1 MKTLKKLFTI
11 LAIILVAIMA
21 FAPAKSLAD
30 TTTTVDLTV
39 YAPDGVNIIGKK
51 ISVYKLFD
59 ITEDSDGNVHYSW
72 TEGSAAQGFF
82 SSDTYF
88 PTKKYTTVLEATEY
102 VRTLSGT
109 DLTLLAEK
117 YYTYCST
124 IPEGSTEQRQAPDAS
139 TDAIATEA
147 YENGA
152 AVFTGLAKGYYL
164 VYDVQTSTNTA
175 KSVAILE
182 NLTKTDSI
190 PLKIETVN
198 VDKKADKTSANVGDN
213 VGFTIESKVPDTTGY
228 TTYKFIVKDTLS
240 KGLDFN
246 DDVTIKIGGTTY
258 AQTITDDG
266 KEIVRYTVTS
276 EKEDSGN
283 TNLVITFTS
292 SEFLKLTADAKI
304 EISYTATLNKDAEVA
319 VENINEVKIEYSNNP
334 TDSSST
340 GTSNTD
346 TVKVYT
352 YTVDFT
358 KKNVD
363 GTKLSGAEF
372 ILEYFVDETTTKYV
386 KIVETTDKETG
397 KITKVVELV
406 DSKEDAT
413 TFTSDENGLFS
424 ITGLKAGKYK
434 LTETKAPVVKDS
446 EGNIIDEYVIPNF
459 SFYFT
464 IAETTQK
471 VSNESDEVKVIDVT
485 FSYVPASEAAK
496 GYLTVT
502 GGNTQTEENPNLK
515 DNFEV
520 TVLNARKGELPTTGG
535 IGTTIFTVVG
545 IVVMAAAVVAL
556 VAHNRKND

>member
-11 LAIILVAIMA
+11 LAIILVAVMA

-30 TTTTVDLTV
+30 TTATTVDLTV
-39 YAPDGVNIIGKK
+39 YAPEGVNIIGKR

-72 TEGSAAQGFF
+72 AEGSAAASFF
-82 SSDTYF
+82 YG
-88 PTKKYTTVLEATEY
+88 KGYTNVLEATEY

-109 DLTLLAEK
+109 ALTSLAEE

-124 IPEGSTEQRQAPDAS
+124 IPEGATEQRQAPDAS
-139 TDAIATEA
+139 TEAKATDAH
-147 YENGA
+147 ENGA

-182 NLTKTDSI
+182 NLTTSTSI

-198 VDKKADKTSANVGDN
+198 LDKKADKTSANVGDN

-258 AQTITDDG
+258 GQTIDDDG

-276 EKEDSGN
+276 EKDASGN

-292 SEFLKLTADAKI
+292 SEFLKLTADDKI
-304 EISYTATLNKDAEVA
+304 EISYTATLNKDAEVE
-319 VENINEVKIEYSNNP
+319 VENTNEVKIEYSNNP
-334 TDSSST
+334 TNSSST

-346 TVKVYT
+346 IVKVYT

-372 ILEYFVDETTTKYV
+372 ILEYFVDKTTTKYV
-386 KIVETTDKETG
+386 KIVETTDEETG

-406 DSKEDAT
+406 DSKDDAT

-424 ITGLKAGKYK
+424 IAGLKAGKYK
-434 LTETKAPVVKDS
+434 LTETKAPD
-446 EGNIIDEYVIPNF
+446 GYVIPNF

-471 VSNESDEVKVIDVT
+471 VSNESDEEEVIDVT
-485 FSYVPASEAAK
+485 FTYEPASEAAK
-496 GYLTVT
+496 GYLEVT
-502 GGNTQTEENPNLK
+502 SGNTQSGENANLK
-515 DNFEV
+515 DHFGA

>member
-11 LAIILVAIMA
+11 LAIILVAVMA

-30 TTTTVDLTV
+30 TTATTVDLTV
-39 YAPDGVNIIGKK
+39 YAPDGVNIIGKR

-72 TEGSAAQGFF
+72 AEGSAAQGFF

-124 IPEGSTEQRQAPDAS
+124 SNPVISPDAS
-139 TDAIATEA
+139 TEATKTTE

-182 NLTKTDSI
+182 NLTKSTSI

-198 VDKKADKTSANVGDN
+198 VDKKADKTSANVGDS

-258 AQTITDDG
+258 KQKITVDG
-266 KEIVRYTVTS
+266 EERYTVTS
-276 EKEDSGN
+276 EKDASGN

-292 SEFLKLTADAKI
+292 SEFLKLTADDKI
-304 EISYTATLNKDAEVA
+304 EISYTATLNKDAEVE
-319 VENINEVKIEYSNNP
+319 VENTNEVKIEYSNNP
-334 TDSSST
+334 TNSSST

-346 TVKVYT
+346 IVKVYT

-372 ILEYFVDETTTKYV
+372 ILEYFVDKTTTKYV
-386 KIVETTDKETG
+386 KIVETTDEETG
-397 KITKVVELV
+397 KITKVVVELV
-406 DSKEDAT
+406 DSKDDAT
-413 TFTSDENGLFS
+413 IFSSDENGLFS
-424 ITGLKAGKYK
+424 IAGLKAGKYK
-434 LTETKAPVVKDS
+434 LTETKAPVVTDS

-471 VSNESDEVKVIDVT
+471 VSNESDEEEVIDVT
-485 FSYVPASEAAK
+485 FTYEPVSEAAK
-496 GYLTVT
+496 GYLEVNS
-502 GGNTQTEENPNLK
+502 GNTQSGETANLK
-515 DNFEV
+515 DHFGV